1 MTIRHLVMKISKVK
15 KMQTSLVGN
24 HPLGPKLGMKILS
37 LGSSMFKKTV
47 AKTKYFLPT
56 IINVVQPILVI

>member
-1 MTIRHLVMKISKVK
+1 
-15 KMQTSLVGN
+15 MQNSFSLVGN
-24 HPLGPKLGMKILS
+24 HPLGPKLGIKFCHWAQVRL
-37 LGSSMFKKTV
+37 KKYA